1 MSTMHSYNTRFQA
14 KKAQTEFQAKK
25 AQTEFQAKKALASPQ
40 EFLHEYSKASQIT
53 YPSKRH
59 QYATRFEINRIR
71 NAVIQRD
78 CTVMSNLLAE
88 AEAQQNIPA
97 RVNACINIFT
107 YLRWNPTLFSVK
119 IFADTIYKKMDELKI
134 ECLNHIQGEGVQLR
148 CFHTLLVLMNAVLP
162 LGEATSPLR
171 GRCRDA

>member
-1 MSTMHSYNTRFQA
+1 MLTMHSYNTRFQA
-14 KKAQTEFQAKK
+14 KKAQTEFQAEFQAKK
-25 AQTEFQAKKALASPQ
+25 AQTEFQTKFQAP
-40 EFLHEYSKASQIT
+40 HIT
-53 YPSKRH
+53 VMDSRRH
-59 QYATRFEINRIR
+59 RYATRFEVSRIR

-119 IFADTIYKKMDELKI
+119 IFADTMYKKMDELKI
-134 ECLNHIQGEGVQLR
+134 ECLNHIQGQGVQLR

-162 LGEATSPLR
+162 LGAATSPLR